1 MKVETIEN
9 GIKVT
14 IPEKQNYTLYELKQ
28 RLINL
33 LYANIGYL
41 ERYKNDIELLEI
53 ILTYEINPK

>member
-14 IPEKQNYTLYELKQ
+14 IPEKKNYTLDELKQ
-28 RLINL
+28 GLINL
-33 LYANIGYL
+33 LYANIGHL

-53 ILTYEINPK
+53 ILTYEINSK